1 MDRHVQAA
9 AARPRSAARVI
20 LAILGLLLIVLFAGL
35 GTWQVYRLQWKLAL
49 IERVESRVSAAPVAP
64 PPASRW
70 AQVSKESDEY
80 RRVRLSGHFLYEY
93 TTPVQA
99 VSDLGAGFWLLTPL
113 CSTDGTIVLV
123 NRGFIPASG
132 NTAERFPPRRAEGN
146 PCASAASATSGPP
159 HTLTGLLRI
168 AEPGGGFLRDNDPV
182 RNRWFSRDVAAIAA
196 ARGLAPSAASGAPA
210 APNGAPAEPKGA
222 PILAP
227 NGAPVIAPF
236 FVDAARGQDPAG
248 APDGPVGGLTVISFQ
263 NNHLVYAIT
272 WYALALMVGGAWWYV
287 ARSGAKGEADR
298 AHNDG
303 SKA

>member
-1 MDRHVQAA
+1 MDTHVQAA

-49 IERVESRVSAAPVAP
+49 IERVESRVNAAPVAL

-80 RRVRLSGHFLYEY
+80 RRVRLSGRFLYEY

-113 CSTDGTIVLV
+113 CSTDGSIVLV

-132 NTAERFPPRRAEGN
+132 NTAERFPPRRAAGN
-146 PCASAASATSGPP
+146 PCVDASGAP

-168 AEPGGGFLRDNDPV
+168 AEPGGGFLRDNDPA

-196 ARGLAPSAASGAPA
+196 ARGLAPA
-210 APNGAPAEPKGA
+210 APNGAPA
-222 PILAP
+222 LAP

-272 WYALALMVGGAWWYV
+272 WYALALMVAGAWWYV